1 MSRRPRTGNDARRY
15 DELEAGVGAARTRD
29 PAAVGQLV
37 TAASKFVFRRALV
50 QARDTADAEDVT
62 QEVMI
67 KMLRQLDSLPDDGAR
82 IAAWLHRVTRNA
94 AVDRFRRR
102 SPLDRASDGPLAD
115 MPAPAATEPAQAAE
129 RAEMTDFLLGLL
141 RRLPSRQRE
150 VFDLVELQGMAI
162 MDVASE
168 LRIRAS
174 SVRGSLLKARRRLRR
189 EMLTV
194 WPEEGSEQ

>member
-1 MSRRPRTGNDARRY
+1 MG
-15 DELEAGVGAARTRD
+15 D
-29 PAAVGQLV
+29 PAGIKEFF
-37 TAASKFVFRRALV
+37 TAASKIVFRRALV
-50 QARDTADAEDVT
+50 QVRHTADAEDVT

-67 KMLRQLDSLPDDGAR
+67 KMLRQLDSLPDEGVR
-82 IAAWLHRVTRNA
+82 IAGWLHRVTRNA

-102 SPLDRASDGPLAD
+102 SPLDRAGDGTLAD
-115 MPAPAATEPAQAAE
+115 VPAPAATEPAELAE
-129 RAEMTDFLLGLL
+129 RAEMSEFLLRLL

-162 MDVASE
+162 MEVASE

-194 WPEEGSEQ
+194 WPTEGGER